1 MSLNTHLQAIAFG
14 CLSATLST
22 VQPSFAQT
30 ATPDLRQRF
39 ETRVQLEEQ
48 LKAAEKDNNK
58 SAVYMIHHR
67 LDHGDFY
74 PGDRIFVIVKQG
86 AAGFADTLVVRA
98 GKRLDLPQAGDLS
111 LEGVLRSELEPRLT
125 EQLGKYLR
133 SPVVKATPLVRL
145 AILGSVGRPGFY
157 YMPADLPLSDILMGA
172 GGPTPDA
179 SLEKVTVRRD
189 GDLVID
195 ESNTATAIREGMSVD
210 MLHLQ
215 AGDEIEVGRQNHT
228 NWGLIIP
235 IASTAIGL
243 VFTIMRHR

>member
-14 CLSATLST
+14 CLSAILST

-30 ATPDLRQRF
+30 VTPDLRQRF
-39 ETRVQLEEQ
+39 ETRAQLEAQ

-58 SAVYMIHHR
+58 SAVYMIQSR

-74 PGDRIFVIVKQG
+74 PGDRIFVTVKQG

-145 AILGSVGRPGFY
+145 AILGGVGRPGFY
-157 YMPADLPLSDILMGA
+157 YMPADVPLSDILMGA

-179 SLEKVTVRRD
+179 NLEKVTVRRD

-195 ESNTATAIREGMSVD
+195 EPNTATAIREGMSVD

-215 AGDEIEVGRQNHT
+215 AGDEIQVGRQRHT

-235 IASTAIGL
+235 ITSTAVGL
-243 VFTIMRHR
+243 IFTILRHR